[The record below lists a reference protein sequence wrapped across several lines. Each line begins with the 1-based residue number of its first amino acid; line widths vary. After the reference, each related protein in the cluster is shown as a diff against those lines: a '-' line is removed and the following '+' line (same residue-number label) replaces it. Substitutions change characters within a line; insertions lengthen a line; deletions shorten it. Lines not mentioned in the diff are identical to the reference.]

1 MDEDTTALIL
11 KLQIEDLESLISKRK
26 GKGKAAEA
34 STPSDGE
41 LSIELQRHELQK
53 VETFL
58 ADNRMARSIG
68 RAVED
73 DGASIV
79 ILTAEERRSTQ
90 DRELACRLSGQ
101 PASAVLK
108 GPDCRTDNNVLSRF
122 GSLNICQ
129 DDDAVSCY
137 NESVISFTGVET
149 GESSSWAAT
158 RKITQRKGQHE
169 CVACSELR
177 ETIQGHC
184 QHHYCRICI
193 VRLFTDATVDETL
206 FPPRCCGQT
215 LHVSLVR
222 SFLSTELAARIEQKA
237 IEFGT
242 SNRTY
247 CTSCRAFINPDQ
259 IEGQWG
265 NCPVCNHRTCILC
278 KGRFHSGD
286 CPKDPGLEDVL
297 RLAREV
303 GWQRCS
309 ECHSMVELR
318 DGCNHITC
326 VSSAF
331 PS

>member
-1 MDEDTTALIL
+1 MDEETTALIL
-11 KLQIEDLESLISKRK
+11 KLQIEDLESIISKRK
-26 GKGKAAEA
+26 RKGKAGEG
-34 STPSDGE
+34 STPRDEE
-41 LSIELQRHELQK
+41 LSIELQKHELQR
-53 VETFL
+53 VETLL
-58 ADNRMARSIG
+58 ADNRMTRSIS

-73 DGASIV
+73 DGPSIV

-101 PASAVLK
+101 PASTILK
-108 GPDCRTDNNVLSRF
+108 GPDCRTDDDVLSRF
-122 GSLNICQ
+122 GSLNIYQ
-129 DDDAVSCY
+129 DDDDAVSR
-137 NESVISFTGVET
+137 NGESVVSFTRVET

-158 RKITQRKGQHE
+158 RKIIQRKEQHE

-184 QHHYCRICI
+184 QHHYCRLCI

-215 LHVSLVR
+215 LPVSLVR
-222 SFLSTELAARIEQKA
+222 SFLSTELIVRIEQKA

-242 SNRTY
+242 PNRTY
-247 CTSCRAFINPDQ
+247 CISCRAFINPDR

-265 NCPVCNHRTCILC
+265 TCPGCSQRTCMLC

-286 CPKDPGLEDVL
+286 CLKDAGLEDVL
-297 RLAREV
+297 RLARET

-309 ECHSMVELR
+309 ECHSMIELR
-318 DGCNHITC
+318 DGCNHIT
-326 VSSAF
+326 
-331 PS
+331 